1 MWHHSKITH
10 GKPKLAS
17 LPSARNPAWRPLDYR
32 EKDMDQFLNDV
43 CSRIRNAF
51 KLDLSIQ
58 ETPREE
64 GCDLTLTNQTHPDIP
79 RALVSIRL
87 LPPGD
92 ATSPASTGGAISIG
106 TSPTGGPDG
115 IGGAA
120 WTD

>member
-1 MWHHSKITH
+1 MNQ
-10 GKPKLAS
+10 L
-17 LPSARNPAWRPLDYR
+17 
-32 EKDMDQFLNDV
+32 LNDV

-64 GCDLTLTNQTHPDIP
+64 GCDLTLTSQSHPDKP
-79 RALVSIRL
+79 RVLVSIRL

-92 ATSPASTGGAISIG
+92 TTSPASTGGAISIG
-106 TSPTGGPDG
+106 MPPIGGPDG

-120 WTD
+120 RTD